1 MSAYVVFQIYNAV
14 PEGQAPDPLMLTS
27 WMIEADDEQGAVEA
41 LVALGIFTNGTVHSL
56 GVEATLSFDV
66 AVNPDV
72 EPSKDP
78 LVPAK

>member
-1 MSAYVVFQIYNAV
+1 
-14 PEGQAPDPLMLTS
+14 
-27 WMIEADDEQGAVEA
+27 
-41 LVALGIFTNGTVHSL
+41 VHSL